1 MNFLTLILLSATL
14 STIGTYVDKKII
26 DIERF

>member
-14 STIGTYVDKKII
+14 STIDTYVDKKII